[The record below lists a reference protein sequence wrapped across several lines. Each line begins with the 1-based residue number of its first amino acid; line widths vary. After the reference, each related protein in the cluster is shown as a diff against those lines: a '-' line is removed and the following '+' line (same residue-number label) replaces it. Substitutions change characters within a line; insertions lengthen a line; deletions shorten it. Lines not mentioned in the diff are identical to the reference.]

1 MKIVAFPELNNRV
14 TAPQGS
20 SPLEQVAAVEFEW
33 RRGEIPPRHATTV
46 NEVVSLRCAK
56 KRQMRWTDKGAP
68 LLLQARVAVLNDAL
82 KMREKPAVLAT
93 LLRQCLESVRLTPDD
108 RNTPTGW
115 RLQGSARSG

>member
-1 MKIVAFPELNNRV
+1 MTIVAFPELDNRV

-33 RRGEIPPRHATTV
+33 RRGEIPPRHSSRF
-46 NEVVSLRCAK
+46 NEVVSLCCAK

-93 LLRQCLESVRLTPDD
+93 RLRQRLENARLTPDV

-115 RLQGSARSG
+115 RLQGPARPG